1 MSANPAVAMEA
12 GAPGARVD
20 RPTLA
25 ARIVML
31 PVHAWR
37 LISRW
42 LPPHCRFHPSCSA
55 YALEALERH
64 GARSGTWLAAKRLGR
79 CHPWH
84 PGGLDPVP
92 EPAKHRAGTPD
103 SNIRS
108 PLPSAA
114 RPAETC

>member
-1 MSANPAVAMEA
+1 MTSTTA
-12 GAPGARVD
+12 G
-20 RPTLA
+20 RPTIA
-25 ARIVML
+25 ARFVAL
-31 PVHAWR
+31 PVRGWR

-64 GARSGTWLAAKRLGR
+64 GARRGTWLAAKRLGS

-92 EPAKHRAGTPD
+92 ETLTKRTSLRHT
-103 SNIRS
+103 NVCS
-108 PLPSAA
+108 PLPPAA
-114 RPAETC
+114 RPAENS

>member
-1 MSANPAVAMEA
+1 MTGRTPTSR
-12 GAPGARVD
+12 PGSGRV
-20 RPTLA
+20 TVS
-25 ARIVML
+25 ARIVAL

-37 LISRW
+37 LVSRW

-55 YALEALERH
+55 YTLEALERH
-64 GARSGTWLAAKRLGR
+64 GARRGAWLAAKRLGR

-92 EPAKHRAGTPD
+92 ETLTSRKSRNQA
-103 SNIRS
+103 NVRS
-108 PLPSAA
+108 PHPPVA

>member
-1 MSANPAVAMEA
+1 MSPETAVATEA
-12 GAPGARVD
+12 GDAGSRVD

-25 ARIVML
+25 ARLVML

-42 LPPHCRFHPSCSA
+42 LPPHCRFHPSCST
-55 YALEALERH
+55 YALEALTGP
-64 GARSGTWLAAKRLGR
+64 GARRGSWLAAKRLGR

-92 EPAKHRAGTPD
+92 DPAKHHAAVSDT
-103 SNIRS
+103 NVRS
-108 PLPSAA
+108 PLPPSA